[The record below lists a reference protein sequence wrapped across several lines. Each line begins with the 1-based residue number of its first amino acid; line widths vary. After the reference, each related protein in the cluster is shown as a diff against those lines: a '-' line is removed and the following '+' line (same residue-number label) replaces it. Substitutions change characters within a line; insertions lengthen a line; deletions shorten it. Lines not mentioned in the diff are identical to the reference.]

1 MIERFAELFPDF
13 RVDPEQA
20 PRWKPRGD
28 VRALAS
34 LNLLA
39 TEAARAG

>member
-1 MIERFAELFPDF
+1 MIERFGSLFPDF
-13 RVDPEQA
+13 RVDPERS
-20 PRWKPRGD
+20 PTWKPRGD

-39 TEAARAG
+39 AGAA